1 MAYNKTN
8 WQAGDIVTAEKL
20 NNIEGGVERNDIFV
34 IPVQASSQTV
44 LQGGTEQVPLSLSL
58 QDLNNAYND
67 GKTLVVEIT
76 ADYGGG
82 AYIKRK
88 MGNYSATILSGNL
101 LGISCSDTMTTV
113 STNKLDITGITC
125 MIMSE
130 DDQLVA
136 NVTVNIGTV
145 ALTE

>member
-1 MAYNKTN
+1 MSYAKNTWKT
-8 WQAGDIVTAEKL
+8 GDIVTAEKL
-20 NNIEGGVERNDIFV
+20 NNIELGVERNDILV
-34 IPVQASSQTV
+34 IPVQISAQT
-44 LQGGTEQVPLSLSL
+44 LQGGTEQVSLSLSL

-76 ADYGGG
+76 AEYGG

-88 MGNYSATILSGNL
+88 ISDYSAATLSGN
-101 LGISCSDTMTTV
+101 IVEIVFSNTTATV
-113 STNKLDITGITC
+113 ITNKLEVTHALCAIRP
-125 MIMSE
+125 E

-136 NVTVNIGTV
+136 VVTVEISTI